1 MKWLKRNRLR
11 VLLILIHALILAR
24 LLLDAYQVNLADPF
38 AIVFPVL
45 RIALP
50 AALIGTALVGLI
62 RDRRPAYLLLGLAGA
77 LFLWRSFVF
86 DPEGIV
92 EAIGLINDKLSS
104 GRSLRYRDFAFLLDY
119 VTLLTVALSFITI
132 YVHPWNLLVVDLSFL
147 FFLWAVDSLP
157 RVRET
162 LTPMVLFWAFLL
174 VYDRMAGHDGEFAHY
189 GHARVDQRGRL
200 LQATAIAALIGLV
213 TVNGAGEVKGR
224 YYERVWMQ
232 ANDYLMQDDF
242 LPGNYF
248 LDAFSLSYT
257 GYSDSSTT
265 LGGDVTLNN
274 NIALRVTGALRPE
287 YLRGNTKR
295 VYTGRIWEKS
305 DLLYRTDNTASELI
319 TDRYGDAAQSSVTIT
334 PAGVE
339 TSSLFVPIYPR
350 SVTLSERT
358 RDNRI
363 YYSIQDQ
370 TFMVSEAQ
378 TEPYTVWYHDQSQV
392 EGLAMAGAS
401 DAVSREELPYLELP
415 ETVTE
420 RTRELV
426 EEITAGIT
434 EPTEKMLAIT
444 EYLRANY
451 AYTLEPGDA
460 PANQDFVDHFLF
472 EVREGYCVYYASAL
486 TVMLRIAGIPARY
499 VEGFKVPT
507 LADGEG
513 TVLVRNSDAHAW
525 TEVLTDP
532 EAGLWTIWDATG
544 TPREQGAVNGGTGSN
559 PDPVTTPGSATTPPR
574 TLAED
579 TLPDPSTIPGGGPVP
594 IGGNLPALPDWLW
607 TLLASLALAGG
618 AVGLRTYRRR
628 QLLEKRS
635 DGAFLQRIVALLTES
650 GMTIEESQTL
660 TDIGSHIVDAD
671 LQRQFNRFVQAHY
684 RAAYGS
690 TLAQTPPAQRQRLLR
705 ETLRVHRQSV
715 PWLRHRLR
723 RWFY

>member
-1 MKWLKRNRLR
+1 MKWLKHNRLSI
-11 VLLILIHALILAR
+11 LLILIHALILAR
-24 LLLDAYQVNLADPF
+24 LLLDAYAVDLADPF

-45 RIALP
+45 RIAVP

-77 LFLWRSFVF
+77 LFLWRSFVW
-86 DPEGIV
+86 DPAGIV
-92 EAIGLINDKLSS
+92 AAIGLINDKLSA
-104 GRSLRYRDFAFLLDY
+104 GRSLRYRDFAFLLDN
-119 VTLLTVALSFITI
+119 VTLLIVALSFLTI
-132 YVHPWNLLVVDLSFL
+132 YVHPWNLLIVDLSCL

-157 RVRET
+157 QVRDT

-174 VYDRMAGHDGEFAHY
+174 VYDRMAGHDGVYADY
-189 GHARVDQRGRL
+189 AHARVNKRARL
-200 LQATAIAALIGLV
+200 LQATAIATLIGLV
-213 TVNGAGEVKGR
+213 TVNVAGEAKGT

-248 LDAFSLSYT
+248 LDAFSLGYT
-257 GYSDSSTT
+257 GYQDSSTT

-274 NIALRVTGALRPE
+274 NIALRVTGEELPE

-319 TDRYGDAAQSSVTIT
+319 TDRYGDTAQAAVTIV

-350 SVTLSERT
+350 SVTLAERT

-415 ETVTE
+415 DTITD

-426 EEITAGIT
+426 AEITAGLT

-444 EYLRANY
+444 EFLRDNY

-460 PANQDFVDHFLF
+460 PADQDFVDHFLF

-499 VEGFKVPT
+499 VEGFKVPAE
-507 LADGEG
+507 ADGEG
-513 TVLVRNSDAHAW
+513 TVPVRNSDAHAW
-525 TEVLTDP
+525 AEVLTDP

-559 PDPVTTPGSATTPPR
+559 PDPVTTPGSATIPPR

-579 TLPDPSTIPGGGPVP
+579 TLPDPSTIPGGGPAPV
-594 IGGNLPALPDWLW
+594 GSSLPDLPGWLW
-607 TLLASLALAGG
+607 TLLGALGLTGG
-618 AVGLRTYRRR
+618 AMALRAYRRR
-628 QLLEKRS
+628 QLLETLS
-635 DGAFLQRIVALLTES
+635 DGQFIQRIVALLTES
-650 GMTIEESQTL
+650 GMTIEDSQTL
-660 TDIGSHIVDAD
+660 IEIGRHIVDAD
-671 LQRQFNRFVQAHY
+671 LQRQYNRFVQAHY
-684 RAAYGS
+684 RSAYGGS
-690 TLAQTPPAQRQRLLR
+690 LAQTPPAQRQRLLR

-715 PWLRHRLR
+715 PRPRHLLR
-723 RWFY
+723 RWFF